1 MLAGPRARRPMDIP
15 GRGGGLKLQRIK
27 LGSGELSPPPPGW
40 RDGVAIAHAH
50 LPSGEATAVE
60 VLRASAGR
68 TVGRPEP
75 GEDVVTFF
83 ELAEDATL
91 QPAGDKAVAPA
102 ADGTGG
108 TGGTTYVCDL
118 DDSGRPTLELVTRSA
133 AADTRAGGP
142 PGGMLLLL
150 LHPSDDARNAAVLA
164 PLAEARAA
172 VAARCWGLTVLRPS
186 SCWSAC

>member
-1 MLAGPRARRPMDIP
+1 M
-15 GRGGGLKLQRIK
+15 
-27 LGSGELSPPPPGW
+27 
-40 RDGVAIAHAH
+40 
-50 LPSGEATAVE
+50 E

-102 ADGTGG
+102 AAGTGG
-108 TGGTTYVCDL
+108 TGGTNYVCDL
-118 DDSGRPTLELVTRSA
+118 DDSGRATLELVTRSA
-133 AADTRAGGP
+133 AADKRAGGP
-142 PGGMLLLL
+142 PGGLLLLL

-186 SCWSAC
+186 SCWSAGWRAALALAAAPAQPTHSDLVALLHHAQVTLTLP